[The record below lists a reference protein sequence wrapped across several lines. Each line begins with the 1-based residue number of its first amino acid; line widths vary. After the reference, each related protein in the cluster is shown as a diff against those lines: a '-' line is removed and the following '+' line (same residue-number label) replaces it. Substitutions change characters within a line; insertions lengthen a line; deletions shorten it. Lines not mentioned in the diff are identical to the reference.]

1 MQALTHREK
10 EITMATTTVEK
21 KTTSY
26 QPVFP
31 EQYPKECYRCKIPTV
46 CEKFVVE
53 GGKADTCIFVC
64 PKSPGMTAEG
74 KPLYLGKVRE
84 RYSTRGQQK

>member
-1 MQALTHREK
+1 
-10 EITMATTTVEK
+10 MATTTAEE

-31 EQYPKECYRCKIPTV
+31 EQYPKECHRCKIPTA

-53 GGKADTCIFVC
+53 GGKADMCIFFC
-64 PKSPGMTAEG
+64 PKNPGMTAEG
-74 KPLYLGKVRE
+74 KPLYLGKVKE
-84 RYSTRGQQK
+84 RHSTRGQQK